1 MARNSHVTAD
11 DKERIINLSK
21 TMDIPEICNIVKKSE
36 AQVRR
41 VISQHSLMINAKRKI
56 ETLSEKEQEIARDI
70 KKTKTW
76 QQLTEELSPSELL
89 YYEEK
94 YAQYMA
100 QFKDDVLVTEQ
111 TQISLLIKFEIM
123 MHRNAKAK
131 YTASQDIARLVTMQN
146 DFLAGFPD
154 RSAMS
159 ESDRD
164 HILSVETQIQSA
176 KQAEQSRSSE
186 FIKLEEKHQALLKDL
201 KATREQRVTRI
212 ESSKN
217 SFLSIIRQLQD
228 EENKELMGRHM
239 EIMKNISVKEMD
251 RLSSPHVYEDGIS
264 DLPILNAENIEK
276 QEENK

>member
-1 MARNSHVTAD
+1 MTRKTTVTNE
-11 DKERIINLSK
+11 DKEQILNLSK
-21 TMDIPEICNIVKKSE
+21 TMGVTEIATLLNKSE
-36 AQVRR
+36 AQVKR
-41 VISQHSLMINAKRKI
+41 VIKQSELMLKADRRLASL
-56 ETLSEKEQEIARDI
+56 TDKEVEIAKDI

-76 QQLTEELSPSELL
+76 QQLTEELSPNELL

-131 YTASQDIARLVTMQN
+131 YSAAQEIARLVSMQN
-146 DFLAGFPD
+146 DYLSTFPD

-159 ESDRD
+159 EQDREYV
-164 HILSVETQIQSA
+164 LSLEAQIQAA
-176 KQAEQSRSSE
+176 KQAEQARSSE

-212 ESSKN
+212 ESSKQ
-217 SFLSIIRQLQD
+217 SFLAIIKQLQE
-228 EENKELMGRHM
+228 EENRELMGRHM
-239 EIMKNISVKEMD
+239 EIMKHVSSKEMD
-251 RLSSPHVYEDGIS
+251 RLGSSHVYEDGNADI
-264 DLPILNAENIEK
+264 PILNADTL
-276 QEENK
+276 EEQKEST

>member
-1 MARNSHVTAD
+1 MARKTTVTSD
-11 DKERIINLSK
+11 DKEQILNLSK
-21 TMDIPEICNIVKKSE
+21 TMGVTEIATLLNKSE
-36 AQVRR
+36 AQVKR
-41 VISQHSLMINAKRKI
+41 VIRQSELMLKADRRLASLN
-56 ETLSEKEQEIARDI
+56 EKEVEIAKDI

-76 QQLTEELSPSELL
+76 QQLTEELSPNELL

-131 YTASQDIARLVTMQN
+131 YSAAQEIARLVSMQN
-146 DFLAGFPD
+146 DYLSTFPD

-159 ESDRD
+159 EQDREYV
-164 HILSVETQIQSA
+164 LSLEAQIQAA
-176 KQAEQSRSSE
+176 KQAEQARSSE

-212 ESSKN
+212 ESSKQ
-217 SFLSIIRQLQD
+217 SFLAIIKQLQD
-228 EENKELMGRHM
+228 EENRELMGRHM
-239 EIMKNISVKEMD
+239 EIMKHVSSKEME
-251 RLSSPHVYEDGIS
+251 RLGSAHVYEDGNA
-264 DLPILNAENIEK
+264 DLPILNADTMEEQKENT
-276 QEENK
+276 

>member
-1 MARNSHVTAD
+1 MARKTTVTAHD
-11 DKERIINLSK
+11 RDKIIELSK
-21 TMDIPEICNIVKKSE
+21 TMGIPEICTLMNKSE

-41 VISQHSLMINAKRKI
+41 VINQNDVMLRANRKI
-56 ETLSEKEQEIARDI
+56 ASLNEQEQQIAQDI
-70 KKTKTW
+70 KKTKAW
-76 QQLTEELSPSELL
+76 QQLTEELSPNELL

-131 YTASQDIARLVTMQN
+131 YSAAQEIARLVSMQN
-146 DFLAGFPD
+146 DFLATFPD

-159 ESDRD
+159 EDDRE
-164 HILSVETQIQSA
+164 HVLSLEAQIQSA
-176 KQAEQSRSSE
+176 KQAEQARSGE

-212 ESSKN
+212 ESSKQ
-217 SFLSIIRQLQD
+217 SFLAIIRQLQE
-228 EENKELMGRHM
+228 EENKELMGRQM
-239 EIMKNISVKEMD
+239 EIMRQVSEKEMD
-251 RLSSPHVYEDGIS
+251 RLGAPHVYEDGS
-264 DLPILNAENIEK
+264 ADLPILNADTIENQK
-276 QEENK
+276 EEA